1 MRIYMQTKYSQEQPL
16 RFYHLHLQPDLLG
29 GWMLIRE
36 TGLQG
41 GSGKITREYFEQR
54 EAAEEKMIQR
64 LDYQLSRGYQI
75 VFREGTPR
83 AAD

>member
-1 MRIYMQTKYSQEQPL
+1 MQTKYSQEQPL

-64 LDYQLSRGYQI
+64 LDYQLSRGY
-75 VFREGTPR
+75 
-83 AAD
+83 